1 MNINIGDMIRNRA
14 YLSPDVEAFV
24 GEGYRYTFREAN
36 LKVNQLAH
44 YFKDLPIYPGDRI
57 AILCKN
63 NYQFLIAML
72 AAAKVGAITVPL
84 NWRLHPAELIY
95 ILNDCG
101 AVLLLYDEVFS
112 EAVEQIRTQTRVRY
126 LVRSGGTTDTDI
138 EFNQALTSQ
147 PTGEPGQISGGD
159 DVAVIMYTSGTT
171 GKPKGAML
179 THKNLFFVTAG
190 HCHTINWKYKDRFL
204 SIAPLFHIGGLA
216 PMITNIHCGTTCVF
230 MPDFDPF
237 KAWETIV
244 NERITH
250 MMTVP
255 VMLMAMLK
263 VPGIAEMDLSALEHI
278 VCGGSIVPEFIFTEY
293 KKYDVEVENVLGVTE
308 YAGALTFWTHDMGW
322 DKRTSVG
329 KAVFHGDIKVVDP
342 ETRRELAPG
351 EVGEIAVTG
360 PQLFKGYWNNPEATQ
375 KAMADGWYYSG
386 DLGIKDEDGYI
397 YVVDRLK
404 DMIISG
410 SENIY
415 PAEIEAAI
423 SRFPGIA
430 EVGVVGKPDQKWGEI
445 PVAFVVIAPG
455 AEVTEED
462 IIKICTDN
470 LARYKCVKEV
480 IFTGPLPRN
489 GVGKLL
495 KGQLRDQLI
504 G

>member
-1 MNINIGDMIRNRA
+1 MKINIGDMMRNRA
-14 YLSPDVEAFV
+14 YLSPDLEAFV

-36 LKVNQLAH
+36 LMVNQMAH
-44 YFKDLPIYPGDRI
+44 YMKSLPVYPGDRI

-72 AAAKVGAITVPL
+72 AAAKIGAITVPL
-84 NWRLHPAELIY
+84 NWRLHPSELVY

-101 AVLLLYDEVFS
+101 AVLLLYDDVFS
-112 EAVEQIRTQTRVRY
+112 EAAEAVRTHTRLRYFIRA
-126 LVRSGGTTDTDI
+126 GGTGQDI
-138 EFNQALTSQ
+138 EFNQALAGQ
-147 PTGEPGQISGGD
+147 PTDEPGLVSGDD

-179 THKNLFFVTAG
+179 THNNLFFVTAG
-190 HCHTINWKYKDRFL
+190 HCHTINWKYRDRFL
-204 SIAPLFHIGGLA
+204 SVAPLFHIGGLA

-230 MPDFDPF
+230 MPDFDPV
-237 KAWETIV
+237 KVWKTVVE
-244 NERITH
+244 ERITH

-255 VMLMAMLK
+255 VMLLAMLR
-263 VPGIAEMDLSALEHI
+263 VPGIAEMDLSSLEHI
-278 VCGGSIVPEFIFTEY
+278 VCGGSIVPEIIFTEY
-293 KKYDVEVENVLGVTE
+293 KKYNIEVENVLGVTE

-329 KAVFHGDIKVVDP
+329 KAVFHGEIKIVDP
-342 ETRRELAPG
+342 ETRRELPPG
-351 EVGEIAVTG
+351 QIGEIAVAG

-375 KAMADGWYYSG
+375 KVVADGWYFTG
-386 DLGIKDEDGYI
+386 DLGMKDEDGFI

-410 SENIY
+410 GENIY
-415 PAEIEAAI
+415 PAEIEAVI
-423 SRFPGIA
+423 SRLPGVV
-430 EVGVVGKPDQKWGEI
+430 EVGVVGKPDEKWGEV
-445 PVAFVVIAPG
+445 PVAFVVKAPG
-455 AEVTEED
+455 AELTEAD
-462 IIKICTDN
+462 IIKACTDN
-470 LARYKCVKEV
+470 LARFKCVKEV

-495 KGQLRDQLI
+495 KDQLRQRLS